1 MWAKIPVDKPNST
14 QNRLPLTLLTGFLGA
29 GKTTLINR
37 YLQSPEGAGT
47 AVLVNEFGE
56 IDVDGAVLGGD
67 MGGER
72 LMTLPNGCVC
82 CEVQED
88 LAVAIL
94 QLADRG
100 RADGIVRGVVE
111 TTGLADPGSIL
122 RGLAHDPRLK
132 SAAQAVQTITV
143 AAASTIA
150 NDADRFVEAAEQ
162 IALAD
167 RIVVTKADLVGE
179 DAVSRTVHDL
189 IDRNPLAQIEI
200 CRDGTDAAVLFR
212 PPAQMRDVP
221 TVDAHRHTHGIGTFA
236 VRLNDPLD
244 ADLFRDVMSFWI
256 MRHAERL
263 LRIKG
268 VLRFSSDSTARL
280 LNVVHDVAEIVPIEH
295 GGEAALVFIGIDL
308 PEDEIRSDIGR
319 CSLPRSG
326 ETP

>member
-1 MWAKIPVDKPNST
+1 MWAKILVDKPNPAED
-14 QNRLPLTLLTGFLGA
+14 RLPLTLLTGFLGA
-29 GKTTLINR
+29 GKTTLLNR

-56 IDVDGAVLGGD
+56 IDVDGAVLGGGT
-67 MGGER
+67 GGER

-94 QLADRG
+94 RLAER
-100 RADGIVRGVVE
+100 RPSDGIVRGVIE

-132 SAAQAVQTITV
+132 SAAKAVQTVTV
-143 AAASTIA
+143 AAATTIA
-150 NDADRFVEAAEQ
+150 DDADRFAEAAEQ
-162 IALAD
+162 LALAD

-179 DAVSRTVHDL
+179 AAVKRTVLDL

-200 CRDGTDAAVLFR
+200 GRAATDAAALFR
-212 PPAQMRDVP
+212 PPTQMRDVP
-221 TVDAHRHTHGIGTFA
+221 IVDAHRHTHGIGTFA
-236 VRLNDPLD
+236 VPLNDPLD
-244 ADLFRDVMSFWI
+244 PDLFRDVMSYWI

-268 VLRFSSDSTARL
+268 VLRLSGDSTARL
-280 LNVVHDVAEIVPIEH
+280 LNVVHDVAEIVPIDHE
-295 GGEAALVFIGIDL
+295 GEAALVFIGIDL

-319 CSLPRSG
+319 CSLPRRG